1 MKTVETREF
10 RANLAN
16 MLKMAANTPVLLDRG
31 RKGLIL
37 FTVALNPLKSL
48 ANSSN
53 VMHMRDFRN
62 NMASYLDQAGER
74 LLFIRNSDKVLL
86 QIIEIPKQ
94 YVEDCRKV
102 QLEKPQTPVRSKK
115 EKFQEPKEMSMN
127 AAEPVVGFPVNEN
140 VPASVPYVSD
150 LFDSLLKSSVIC

>member
-1 MKTVETREF
+1 MKTAETREF
-10 RANLAN
+10 RANLAD

-37 FTVALNPLKSL
+37 FTVALKPLKSL

-62 NMASYLDQAGER
+62 NMATYLDQAGER

-94 YVEDCRKV
+94 YVEDCRKI

-115 EKFQEPKEMSMN
+115 EMFQKPN
-127 AAEPVVGFPVNEN
+127 AAVPVVESPAKEN

-150 LFDSLLKSSVIC
+150 LFDSLLK